1 MTGKFPNPEDILTYL
16 KQLSDREWLI
26 DYNGDRFYFL
36 VQEYVTQLTDLK
48 TQNSLPIILLAE
60 TDPFNF
66 LAAFLACIT
75 TKCHLFLGNPHW
87 KQQEWQQIY
96 NLVKPDLVIG
106 NSLLLNLDSF
116 STIVIKQFPNEQES
130 KIMIPTG
137 GSSGNIRFAI
147 HSWETLTASVRGFT
161 QYFERDIVNSFCI
174 LPLYHVSGMMQFLRS
189 FLTGGKFAI
198 VPYRLLKTEEKI
210 NIDIQDF
217 FISLVPTQLQFLLQ
231 SHSKWLSEFYTV
243 LLGGAPAWPTLIE
256 QARNDRIKLALTY
269 GMTETASQIVTLK
282 PEDFLKNNI
291 SSGRVLPH
299 AKVTIRGDTGQ
310 LLEAGKS
317 GLITIQS
324 DSLCWGYYPEYKC
337 QKYFQT
343 DDIGY
348 FDPRGYLHI
357 IGRNSQKIITGG
369 ENVFPAEVETAIL
382 ETQLVTD
389 VIVIGLP
396 DAKWG
401 QVITAIYVSKQ
412 KEISVDEIALA
423 IKNKISRYKQPK
435 HWLSVESLY
444 RNEQGKVD
452 YKKLQEMAI
461 YAIKTP

>member
-1 MTGKFPNPEDILTYL
+1 MIGSFPNPEDILTYL
-16 KQLSDREWLI
+16 KQLSEREWLI
-26 DYNGDRFYFL
+26 DYECDRFYSL
-36 VQEYVTQLTDLK
+36 VEKFVTRLTDLK
-48 TQNSLPIILLAE
+48 NKNCLPIIFLAE
-60 TDPFNF
+60 TDSFNF
-66 LAAFLACIT
+66 LAAFLAIVT

-106 NSLLLNLDSF
+106 SSLLLNLDSF
-116 STIVIKQFPNEQES
+116 STIGIKQLPNEQEP

-137 GSSGNIRFAI
+137 GSSGNLRFAI
-147 HSWETLTASVRGFT
+147 HTWETLTASVRGFT

-174 LPLYHVSGMMQFLRS
+174 LPLYHVSGLMQFFRS
-189 FLTGGKFAI
+189 FLTGGKFTI
-198 VPYRLLKTEEKI
+198 VPYYILKTEEKI

-243 LLGGAPAWPTLIE
+243 LLGGAPALPTLIE
-256 QARNDRIKLALTY
+256 QAKNARIKLALTY

-282 PEDFLKNNI
+282 PEDFLNNNI

-299 AKVTIRGDTGQ
+299 AKVTIRSDTGQ
-310 LLEAGKS
+310 LLEAEKL
-317 GLITIQS
+317 GLITIES
-324 DSLCWGYYPEYKC
+324 ESLCWGYYPEYKR
-337 QKYFQT
+337 QKLFQT

-348 FDPRGYLHI
+348 FDTHGYLHI

-369 ENVFPAEVETAIL
+369 ENVFPAEVEAVIL

-401 QVITAIYVSKQ
+401 QVITAIYVPKQ
-412 KEISVDEIALA
+412 KEISVDKIALA
-423 IKNKISRYKQPK
+423 IKDKISRYKQPK
-435 HWLSVESLY
+435 HWISVASLY

-452 YKKLQEMAI
+452 YKKIQEMAI
-461 YAIKTP
+461 YAIKTS